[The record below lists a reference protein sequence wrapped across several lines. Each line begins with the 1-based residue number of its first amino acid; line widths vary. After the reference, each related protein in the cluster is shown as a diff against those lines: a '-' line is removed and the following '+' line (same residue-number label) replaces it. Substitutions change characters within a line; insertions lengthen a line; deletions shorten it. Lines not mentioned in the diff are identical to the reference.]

1 MLQLTGGGT
10 GAADSVVQE
19 RPSKRSRTVRPAGP
33 LALSDSSTRTQRPRP
48 EALIASIQPYV
59 LVTGTRLVT
68 QPEPARSAITGLVAS
83 SSPPSQILAPSPAR
97 KPPPTGSAAGGCGV
111 VPKRK
116 PAGPATGR
124 HAPPV
129 QRSTVVAPRR

>member
-1 MLQLTGGGT
+1 MFQLTGDGT

-33 LALSDSSTRTQRPRP
+33 PALSDSPTRTHRPWP
-48 EALIASIQPYV
+48 EAAIASIQPKV
-59 LVTGTRLVT
+59 VVTGTWIVT
-68 QPEPARSAITGLVAS
+68 QPAPARCAITGLVAS
-83 SSPPSQILAPSPAR
+83 FSPPSQIRAPSPAR

-111 VPKRK
+111 VAKRK

-124 HAPPV
+124 HAAPV
-129 QRSTVVAPRR
+129 QCSTVVAPCR